1 MNVKQCIDL
10 LERSEKFKVV
20 INKKFSI
27 GGMSKAQYLTYPNLI
42 KYQID
47 ECLSYRVKKVIT
59 ETIDGTSC
67 KVFYIEPKTA
77 LVNKILDLE
86 NNWYNE
92 NNIFIKGGQNIWVD

>member
-10 LERSEKFKVV
+10 LERNEKFKVV
-20 INKKFSI
+20 INNTFSI
-27 GGMSKAQYLTYPNLI
+27 GGMSKLQYLNYPNLI

-59 ETIDGTSC
+59 ETKDGSSC
-67 KVFYIEPKTA
+67 KVFYIEPRKA

-92 NNIFIKGGQNIWVD
+92 NYIYIKGGQTI